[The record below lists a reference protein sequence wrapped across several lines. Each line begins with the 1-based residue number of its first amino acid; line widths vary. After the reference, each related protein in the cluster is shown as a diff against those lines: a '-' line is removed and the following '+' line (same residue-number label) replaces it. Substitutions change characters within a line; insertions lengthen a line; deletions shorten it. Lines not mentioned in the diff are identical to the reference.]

1 MLSVRYLNDAC
12 TRLYMQW
19 NKINVAVAESASQA
33 NTRSV
38 CVTGTTVYVR
48 VSVLG
53 HKAPSTLHTS
63 NNVEATLSNATMS
76 NVDSTM
82 SNVASTLL
90 PKTATLSKQQ
100 ATKLTLLLV

>member
-76 NVDSTM
+76 NV
-82 SNVASTLL
+82 ASTLL